1 MCMDPLPAM
10 WDQALPAAQRISPA
24 LHVHILCC
32 AALCCAGVDLLSRML
47 DYLPNRR
54 ITARAA
60 LQHPYF
66 DDIRPQPLQPL
77 QLPQQNVQQHQQ
89 VAAFRL

>member
-1 MCMDPLPAM
+1 M
-10 WDQALPAAQRISPA
+10 
-24 LHVHILCC
+24 
-32 AALCCAGVDLLSRML
+32 DLLSRLL
-47 DYLPNRR
+47 DYVPSRR

-77 QLPQQNVQQHQQ
+77 QLPPQNGQLMQG
-89 VAAFRL
+89 FRMQ